1 MSRNPSP
8 KIDGLS
14 RNLIDLLDTLNNGPD
29 MAVVLV
35 GTGFIDACLRAIL
48 ESHLKKSKVS
58 TKILDSQRGSIGTFS
73 AKSDLCY
80 CLGIIEKNIYQE
92 LGAIGA
98 IRNEFAHNHL
108 QLNFSSEKVASLC
121 NELKYASTVP
131 HADGNKLAFDNRI
144 LKDVRS
150 RVVITIVLISHHL
163 IGIGWSKEDADAV

>member
-1 MSRNPSP
+1 
-8 KIDGLS
+8 
-14 RNLIDLLDTLNNGPD
+14 

-48 ESHLKKSKVS
+48 ESHFKNSRVS
-58 TKILDSQRGSIGTFS
+58 EKILDSQRGSIGTYS

-80 CLGIIEKNIYQE
+80 CLGIIEKKIYQE

-108 QLNFSSEKVASLC
+108 QLNFSSENVVSLC

-131 HADGNKLAFDNRI
+131 HANGDELAFDEKI

-150 RVVITIVLISHHL
+150 RVVITIVLICHHL
-163 IGIGWSKEDADAV
+163 LGIGWTKEDANAV